1 MPGFFEQPSPQQAVP
16 GDLEPFRQAIIAA
29 LLGTGAPGQALPGF
43 GTAFGGIHAPGLSR
57 PTRGPGQPPAEI
69 GGLLGELLGLGTNP
83 NEALGP
89 LRASA
94 DQRLQDQ
101 IAENNA
107 NSPGRFS
114 SAQMYTNS
122 ELQRRSNND
131 FNLLS
136 SQVLEQGRN
145 RQLQA
150 IMALL
155 GPAIGPTF
163 GGPFIQE
170 SGGMGAL
177 GGLLDIASQ
186 FIPGGGIAR
195 GLLQLGGG
203 GSSGGSP
210 YQSPSF
216 G

>member
-1 MPGFFEQPSPQQAVP
+1 MPGLFDQPAPQQAVP

-163 GGPFIQE
+163 GGPFTQQA
-170 SGGMGAL
+170 SPFQNVL
-177 GGLLDIASQ
+177 GLLDSASN
-186 FIPGGGIAR
+186 FLPGGG
-195 GLLQLGGG
+195 LNFGGG
-203 GSSGGSP
+203 GGGSGGSP

>member
-1 MPGFFEQPSPQQAVP
+1 MPGLFEQPSPQQAVP

-29 LLGTGAPGQALPGF
+29 LLGTSIPGQPIRGF
-43 GTAFGGIHAPGLSR
+43 GTAFGGINAPGLSR
-57 PTRGPGQPPAEI
+57 PTRGPDQPVPEI
-69 GGLLGELLGLGTNP
+69 GGLLGELLGLGTDP

-94 DQRLQDQ
+94 DQRLNDQ

-107 NSPGRFS
+107 NSPGRWS

-163 GGPFIQE
+163 GGPFTQGT
-170 SGGMGAL
+170 SGFQDFL
-177 GGLLDIASQ
+177 GLLEVGGNVAGTIAT
-186 FIPGGGIAR
+186 GGI
-195 GLLQLGGG
+195 GGG
-203 GSSGGSP
+203 G
-210 YQSPSF
+210 
-216 G
+216 